1 LSDKSEE
8 KRRVK
13 QVGLHYCR
21 QYGNLVR
28 FNPKFCGSC
37 PYNGMK
43 QAEDQASETSS
54 ETCF

>member
-8 KRRVK
+8 KRRVR

-21 QYGNLVR
+21 HYRNLVR
-28 FNPKFCGSC
+28 FNPNFCGPC

-43 QAEDQASETSS
+43 QAEDQAG
-54 ETCF
+54 